1 MNRNDAGAFV
11 LRVILGLTFFIHG
24 LSKFQG
30 GLGNT
35 AGFFESLGIP
45 GFLAYVVAFIELIGG
60 IMLILGIGTRIVS
73 VLFAVI
79 MLGAIFKVKLSAG
92 FLGDGQM
99 AGYELDLALL
109 AMAIFLAIANSSSLS
124 MGIKF
129 SVQKKENK
137 NGGNKYEVS

>member
-1 MNRNDAGAFV
+1 MNRNDAGAVV

-35 AGFFESLGIP
+35 AGFFESLGVP
-45 GFLAYVVAFIELIGG
+45 GFSAYVVAVIELIGG

-73 VLFAVI
+73 LLFAVI
-79 MLGAIFKVKLSAG
+79 MLGAIFTVKLSAG

-99 AGYELDLALL
+99 AGYELELALL
-109 AMAIFLAIANSSSLS
+109 AIAIFLVIANSASFSL
-124 MGIKF
+124 
-129 SVQKKENK
+129 
-137 NGGNKYEVS
+137 GNKIFRSEKRI

>member
-1 MNRNDAGAFV
+1 MNKNDAGTVV

-30 GLGNT
+30 GIGNT
-35 AGFFESLGIP
+35 VGFFESLGIL
-45 GFLAYVVAFIELIGG
+45 GFLAYVVAIIELIGG

-79 MLGAIFKVKLSAG
+79 MLVAIFTVKLSVG

-99 AGYELDLALL
+99 AGYELELALL
-109 AMAIFLAIANSSSLS
+109 AMGVFLAIAGSSAFAL
-124 MGIKF
+124 
-129 SVQKKENK
+129 
-137 NGGNKYEVS
+137 GNKILRSEEGK

>member
-1 MNRNDAGAFV
+1 MNRNDAGAVV

-24 LSKFQG
+24 LAKFQG

-45 GFLAYVVAFIELIGG
+45 GFLAYVVAVIELIGG

-79 MLGAIFKVKLSAG
+79 MLGAIFTAKLSAG

-99 AGYELDLALL
+99 AGYELELALL
-109 AMAIFLAIANSSSLS
+109 AMAIFLALANSTPFSL
-124 MGIKF
+124 
-129 SVQKKENK
+129 
-137 NGGNKYEVS
+137 GNRFFRSEARK